1 VAETSTGNPYN
12 EIHFRNYFLRE
23 FDSSVDESELVWHR
37 DKRDR
42 VIRVKGGTGWQLQL
56 DNELPKDLV
65 IGEQYIIPKEEYHRV
80 IKGED
85 NLMLEIF
92 ET

>member
-1 VAETSTGNPYN
+1 MAETSTGKPYKQ
-12 EIHFRNYFLRE
+12 IHLKEYILRE
-23 FDSSVDESELVWHR
+23 FDESVDESELIWHR
-37 DKRDR
+37 DKKDR
-42 VIRVKGGTGWQLQL
+42 TIRVKGGQGWQLQL

-65 IGEQYIIPKEEYHRV
+65 IGEQYTIPKEEYHRV

-85 NLMLEIF
+85 NLILEIF